1 MQKSKRLEI
10 RAGLFHC
17 LPKYIL
23 HSVLAVYTTLQFCIC
38 CNNFFHKILIY
49 LFLKPTGC
57 KKVNTACQC
66 SVIGAEV
73 CSSLPYTTCADD
85 ECQCLPY
92 TSPHNT
98 NKECVPVCPGFLYIS
113 DGSTVSPFQIDP
125 SFNIRFYST
134 PEKEPRT
141 VDMFG
146 LNRNGMVLRAQG
158 TVS

>member
-17 LPKYIL
+17 LPKYFLHFSSLHHVTIL
-23 HSVLAVYTTLQFCIC
+23 HLLQY
-38 CNNFFHKILIY
+38 FFHKILIY

-66 SVIGAEV
+66 SVIGADV
-73 CSSLPYTTCADD
+73 CSSLPYTTCSDD

-141 VDMFG
+141 ADMFG